1 MMLLKKLRM
10 IKIVEKVN
18 KMVPRGFVLKT
29 KYNKDKSEPE
39 KNSWCNLSCKK
50 KKKKITE
57 IEGKIPD
64 ISGLATKTA
73 LTVIENKIPDVS
85 SLNKKMF
92 TTQKLVKLKRKLV
105 IIIIIN
111 ILLLQ
116 NFIL

>member
-18 KMVPRGFVLKT
+18 KMIPRGFVLKT
-29 KYNKDKSEPE
+29 KYNKDNSKPE
-39 KNSWCNLSCKK
+39 KNSWCNWSCK

>member
-1 MMLLKKLRM
+1 M
-10 IKIVEKVN
+10 
-18 KMVPRGFVLKT
+18 
-29 KYNKDKSEPE
+29 
-39 KNSWCNLSCKK
+39 KK